1 LPTPM
6 GPYSPAVWAGDTL
19 YVSGMAGQDPVAK
32 TLADPVGAQVTQTVA
47 NIATTLKAAGLG
59 LADVVST
66 QSYATRA
73 EEAAVLSSSLSDA
86 LVRAQ
91 GQAPAR
97 GLVVLPRLPGPFR
110 AELTFVAV
118 KPSVTRRTALQQ
130 MNDVRAESVQ
140 VGPVLYAAPRPG
152 ATGEDVT
159 TQARA
164 AFKALQQSASMAG
177 FSWRDVALVNVYLS
191 DIADLPQ
198 VNAIFTELFPTEPP
212 ARVTIQVQPQDK
224 ERIRVGLIA
233 AR

>member
-1 LPTPM
+1 
-6 GPYSPAVWAGDTL
+6 
-19 YVSGMAGQDPVAK
+19 
-32 TLADPVGAQVTQTVA
+32 
-47 NIATTLKAAGLG
+47 
-59 LADVVST
+59 
-66 QSYATRA
+66 
-73 EEAAVLSSSLSDA
+73 LSSSLSDA

-130 MNDVRAESVQ
+130 MNEVRAESVQ

-177 FSWRDVALVNVYLS
+177 FDWRDVALVQVYLS
-191 DIADLPQ
+191 DIADLPR
-198 VNAIFTELFPTEPP
+198 VNAVFAELFPTDPP

-233 AR
+233 AH